1 MLADELRVMLARAAQ
16 VNRLGLVMAYPEIEA
31 LVGLVGQAAA
41 LEILLEAQ
49 VRAAVRH
56 TLAHALGLQAVVAW
70 EGAQGSP
77 RVARGQVFGAEEALA
92 KGLLTRV
99 LPDAEVYLKI
109 AWLAH
114 NSQVGPAV

>member
-1 MLADELRVMLARAAQ
+1 
-16 VNRLGLVMAYPEIEA
+16 VNFTFSGRPPH
-31 LVGLVGQAAA
+31 
-41 LEILLEAQ
+41 
-49 VRAAVRH
+49 R

-77 RVARGQVFGAEEALA
+77 RAARGQVFGAEEALA

-109 AWLAH
+109 AWLAQ
-114 NSQVGPAV
+114 NSQVGPAGSLTGNPC